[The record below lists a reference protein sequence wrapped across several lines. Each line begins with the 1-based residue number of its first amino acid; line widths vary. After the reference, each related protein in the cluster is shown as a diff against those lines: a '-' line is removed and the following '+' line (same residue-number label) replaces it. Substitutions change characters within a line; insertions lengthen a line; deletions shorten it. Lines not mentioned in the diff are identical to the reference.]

1 MIAGADERLTVAKVY
16 PVWDQ
21 ISSDTCA
28 RTMAIVEL
36 KERNGLDGE
45 DTKLEMTTIS
55 VRWINEFPKRK
66 ESGLGA
72 AWERM

>member
-1 MIAGADERLTVAKVY
+1 
-16 PVWDQ
+16 
-21 ISSDTCA
+21 
-28 RTMAIVEL
+28 MAIVEL